1 MNLNLTKLGK
11 FLNKKR
17 LKNNSFCIISNDCWG
32 GELYAYFDVK
42 YNTPFIGLYLMAPC
56 YIKLLQNFEDYMQLD
71 LNFIEKSK
79 YEDVNAYK
87 LNKQFPT
94 ATLGDIEI
102 QFLHYKSNEEAK
114 EKWTRRKERM
124 NFDRLFFKF
133 DGQKDLA
140 NLSLMKEFDDLPFKN
155 KICISQTKTSEV
167 KSNVFCPNWE
177 QDGAKM
183 FTKSIQFFSI
193 TKWLNS

>member
-32 GELYAYFDVK
+32 GELYGYFDVQ

-102 QFLHYKSNEEAK
+102 QFLHYKSNEEAQ
-114 EKWTRRKERM
+114 EKWIRRKERM
-124 NFDRLFFKF
+124 NLDRLFFKF

-140 NLSLMKEFDDLPFKN
+140 DLALMKEFDKLPFKN
-155 KICISQTKTSEV
+155 KICISQTKTTEV
-167 KSNVFCPNWE
+167 KSNIYCPNWE

>member
-32 GELYAYFDVK
+32 GELYAYFDVQ

-56 YIKLLQNFEDYMQLD
+56 YIKLLQNFEKYMQLD

-79 YEDVNAYK
+79 YEEVNSYK
-87 LNKQFPT
+87 VNKHFPT
-94 ATLGDIEI
+94 AKLGDVEI
-102 QFLHYKSNEEAK
+102 QFLHYKSNEEAQD
-114 EKWTRRKERM
+114 KWTRRKERM
-124 NFDRLFFKF
+124 NLDRLFFKF

-140 NLSLMKEFDDLPFKN
+140 DLTLMKEFDQLPFKN

-167 KSNVFCPNWE
+167 KSNVYCPNWE

-183 FTKSIQFFSI
+183 FTKSIQFFNI